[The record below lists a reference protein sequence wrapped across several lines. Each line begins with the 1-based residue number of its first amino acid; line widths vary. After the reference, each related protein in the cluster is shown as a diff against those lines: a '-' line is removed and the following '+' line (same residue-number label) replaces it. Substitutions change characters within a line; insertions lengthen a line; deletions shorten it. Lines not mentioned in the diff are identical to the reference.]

1 MGFPRTLFT
10 RKGYAASVKRH
21 SANGCPTLLS
31 RKIYHFIERLPR
43 RVLQDTP
50 GAFRYFSLFR
60 QFSAQKHLRVENPR
74 GGVLSVF
81 GVSQPHRA
89 ERDGIICFFLLMILG
104 RNTLFFSS
112 PVMLKACRMVSVS
125 PEYSR

>member
-1 MGFPRTLFT
+1 MRKSDKQNLASGVSYKT
-10 RKGYAASVKRH
+10 RRGPF
-21 SANGCPTLLS
+21 C
-31 RKIYHFIERLPR
+31 
-43 RVLQDTP
+43 
-50 GAFRYFSLFR
+50 YFSLFR

-74 GGVLSVF
+74 RGVLSVF

-89 ERDGIICFFLLMILG
+89 ERDGIICFFRLMILG